1 MMNAFRLI
9 LASSSPRRAA
19 LLRQLGL
26 DFEVIPSSVDEYVNG
41 YKSPI
46 KLVLSLSQQKAR
58 EVAGKVAEGIIV
70 GADTLVV
77 FDGKQL
83 GKPRDKMEAKEML
96 RKLSG
101 NEHCVYTGFTLVHMP
116 SRTWVSDY
124 EVTRVKFR
132 ELSPAEIDAYV
143 KSGSCFD
150 KAGAYGIQD
159 DFGAVFV
166 ERIDGCYY
174 NVVGFPL
181 TKFYVTLQKFQR
193 SIIE

>member
-58 EVAGKVAEGIIV
+58 EVAGKVAEGVVV

-83 GKPRDKMEAKEML
+83 GKPRDEMEAKEML
-96 RKLSG
+96 
-101 NEHCVYTGFTLVHMP
+101 
-116 SRTWVSDY
+116 
-124 EVTRVKFR
+124 
-132 ELSPAEIDAYV
+132 
-143 KSGSCFD
+143 
-150 KAGAYGIQD
+150 
-159 DFGAVFV
+159 
-166 ERIDGCYY
+166 
-174 NVVGFPL
+174 
-181 TKFYVTLQKFQR
+181 
-193 SIIE
+193 